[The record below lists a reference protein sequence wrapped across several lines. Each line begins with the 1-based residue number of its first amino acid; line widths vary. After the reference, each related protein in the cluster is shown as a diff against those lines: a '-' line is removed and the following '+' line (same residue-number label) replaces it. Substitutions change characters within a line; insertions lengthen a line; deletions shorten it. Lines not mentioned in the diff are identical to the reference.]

1 MANII
6 LLFLCL
12 ILGILAQR
20 IKAFPKNTSIVLNQY
35 VLNFAL
41 PAMALHYL
49 PKIKLGFDLL
59 LPASIAWIS
68 FGLAFIIFNLLGKV
82 FGWSRKLIGCLIL
95 TAGLGNTS
103 FVGIP
108 IIQALFGDE
117 GLNTLIIVDLPGTF
131 VAFSTLGILT
141 ATLYS
146 NQKKTNNISFVR
158 KMFSFPPLIAFMIGI
173 CLAIIQI
180 DFPENLSTVFKQL
193 ATTISPIA
201 LISVGYQLKFKTY
214 SKHFKF
220 LALGLFFQLI
230 FFPAIIYCLFYF
242 VLDQTDL
249 IAKVCII
256 EAAMAPMIT
265 GAILANSSGLKPE
278 LSNMMVGYGIP
289 ISFVTIGIWYL
300 IIENV
305 IT

>member
-1 MANII
+1 MFI
-6 LLFLCL
+6 
-12 ILGILAQR
+12 
-20 IKAFPKNTSIVLNQY
+20 
-35 VLNFAL
+35 AL

-49 PKIKLGFDLL
+49 PKIQIGIDLF

-68 FGLAFIIFNLLGKV
+68 FGLAFILFNILGKV
-82 FGWSRKLIGCLIL
+82 FGWSKKLTGCLIL

-131 VAFSTLGILT
+131 VVFSTLGILT

-146 NQKKTNNISFVR
+146 NKKKSEGNSIIKR
-158 KMFSFPPLIAFMIGI
+158 IIAFPPLISFLIGI
-173 CLAIIQI
+173 SLAILKL
-180 DFPENLSTVFKQL
+180 DFPETLSSAFKQL
-193 ATTISPIA
+193 ALTVSPIA
-201 LISVGYQLKFKTY
+201 LISVGFQLKFKTY

-220 LALGLFFQLI
+220 LFLGLTFQLI
-230 FFPAIIYCLFYF
+230 LFPAIIFGFIYGILG
-242 VLDQTDL
+242 QSDL

-256 EAAMAPMIT
+256 EAAMAPMIS
-265 GAILANSSGLKPE
+265 GAILANTNGLKPE

-289 ISFVTIGIWYL
+289 ISFITIGIWYL
-300 IIENV
+300 ILEQTLI
-305 IT
+305 